1 MHDPFDD
8 PQGRYHVLR
17 NDTAEYSLWPR
28 ELTIPHGWH
37 AVLTDLGRD
46 EAIAAVDTFPAPHGR
61 PDSAATTAAWALDP
75 VEALA
80 RHAATRPQSLAVLT
94 RDRAGTVD
102 RLTYR
107 QLDRRVG
114 ALARRLA
121 DHGVAPRDRVAV
133 ALPRGPGLV
142 VALLAV
148 LRAGASYLPLDP
160 GFPADRIALTL
171 QDAAPRL
178 LLTDPAGR
186 GLAPGGLPVLLTGA
200 DDPAPAGT
208 RAGAPWEPPAPDP
221 GWPAY
226 VLHTSGSTGRP
237 KGVVI
242 GRAAYAHALATLTE
256 RLGIGPGQRVLAATT
271 VAFDIAGLEL
281 LGTLLAGATVVL
293 ADSEQSGDP
302 VALAELVAATGV
314 GVVQATP
321 SLWQGLL
328 AGRPERLRGVRALV
342 GGEALTRALA
352 DRLLAVAVDVTNL
365 YGPTETTIW
374 SLTAPV
380 EAGTT
385 APAIGTPLPG
395 TGVRVLDA
403 GLRPVP
409 AGAEGEL
416 YLTGPTLAQ
425 GYLGRPGLTAT
436 RFVADP
442 AGAPGGRMYRT
453 GDRVA
458 LRPDGGAEYRGRAD
472 DQVKIRGHRIEPGEI
487 AAVLL
492 ADPAV
497 RQAAV
502 VARGDDPERL
512 GLVAYLA
519 PEPPAGPE
527 PVTERLRERARRALP
542 GYMVPA
548 AYVWLDRLPVTPGG
562 KLDRRALAGPD
573 YAPRIAARAEGRP
586 AEGPLEEAVAEL
598 FAEVLGGERLG
609 AEDDFF
615 ALGGNSLLA
624 ARLIARLDERLSV
637 EPTLRDLL
645 AAPTVAGLAGR
656 LAELAEPAPAHPAAP
671 GAAARPDRTHLLNGA
686 EGPDGAGATANEP
699 GPEHGPE
706 NGQPPLTA
714 NQRRLWF
721 IDLLEGPGPRY
732 NLPLAV
738 ELSGPLDTAALRAA
752 LGDLTDH
759 HEPLRTLLPDDDG
772 DPYQLIVPAERA
784 RPDLVEHQLAPAE
797 LDDRL
802 RRAVRD
808 VFDVAVDLPLRAS
821 LWHTGPDRATL
832 LLLLHHT
839 AADGWSFGPLL
850 HDLLTAYRARLGGLA
865 PELPPLPVRYADHAR
880 RRHHRAPAE
889 AGRHDEFWR
898 TALAGAPTEPVLPT
912 DRPRTEDDGSAER
925 VPLNVPADLHA
936 GLTDLARRHG
946 CTVFMAV
953 HAALAGLLDRIGAGP
968 DVVLGTVVAG
978 RPERDLAGLV
988 GFFAETL
995 VLRTDVSGDPSAT
1008 ELLTRVREA
1017 DLEFLAR
1024 QDTPFDRVVA
1034 LAAPPRSAG
1043 HHPLFQVLLAFQVA
1057 PAPLP
1062 ESPGLRVRARELGT
1076 GTAKV
1081 DLLFTLTEH
1090 TDPAT
1095 GRPAGIAGEL
1105 EYASALFEEATARR
1119 LADGLLTLLRAAV
1132 DHPDSPLP
1140 PVSPAR

>member
-46 EAIAAVDTFPAPHGR
+46 EAIAAVDTFPPQGR
-61 PDSAATTAAWALDP
+61 AGSTAAAWVLDP
-75 VEALA
+75 LEALT

-107 QLDRRVG
+107 QLDRRVS

-148 LRAGASYLPLDP
+148 LRAGAAYLPLDP

-186 GLAPGGLPVLLTGA
+186 TLAPEGLPVLLAGA
-200 DDPAPAGT
+200 DDPAPAGA
-208 RAGAPWEPPAPDP
+208 RGAAPWEPPAPDP
-221 GWPAY
+221 GLPAY

-242 GRAAYAHALATLTE
+242 GRGAYAHALATLTE

-342 GGEALTRALA
+342 GGEALPRALA

-395 TGVRVLDA
+395 TGVRVLGAD
-403 GLRPVP
+403 LRPVP

-458 LRPDGGAEYRGRAD
+458 LGPDGSAEYRGRAD

-519 PEPPAGPE
+519 PEPPAERE

-562 KLDRRALAGPD
+562 KLDRKALTGPG
-573 YAPRIAARAEGRP
+573 YAPRLAARAEGRP

-598 FAEVLGGERLG
+598 FAEVLGGGRLG

-624 ARLIARLDERLSV
+624 ARLIARLDERLSL

-656 LAELAEPAPAHPAAP
+656 LAELAGPAPAHPAEP
-671 GAAARPDRTHLLNGA
+671 GATTRPDR
-686 EGPDGAGATANEP
+686 PDGAANFPENEPENEP
-699 GPEHGPE
+699 GNEPG
-706 NGQPPLTA
+706 NGHPPLTA

-738 ELSGPLDTAALRAA
+738 ELSGSLDTAALRAA
-752 LGDLTDH
+752 LGDLTDR

-772 DPYQLIVPAERA
+772 DPYQLIVPAEQA
-784 RPDLVEHQLAPAE
+784 RPDLVEHHLAPAE
-797 LDDRL
+797 LDERL

-850 HDLLTAYRARLGGLA
+850 HDLLTAYRARLAGPV

-880 RRHHRAPAE
+880 RRHHTAPAE
-889 AGRHDEFWR
+889 AGRHDAFWR
-898 TALAGAPTEPVLPT
+898 TALAGVPTEPVLPT
-912 DRPRTEDDGSAER
+912 DRPRTEDDDGAER
-925 VPLNVPADLHA
+925 IPLDVPADLHA
-936 GLTDLARRHG
+936 GLADLARRHG

-978 RPERDLAGLV
+978 RPERDLADLV

-995 VLRTDVSGDPSAT
+995 VLRTDVSGDPSAA

-1034 LAAPPRSAG
+1034 LAAPPRSTG

-1062 ESPGLRVRARELGT
+1062 ESPGLSVRARELGT

-1105 EYASALFEEATARR
+1105 EYASALFEAATARR

-1140 PVSPAR
+1140 PVGPAR